1 MCNIARIM
9 QTNPVIRKSSKR
21 NNDSK
26 YSKYEETIQVDKVF
40 FFLILWASG
49 SLSSVLPSM
58 DIVMSRWKIPNNKFL

>member
-40 FFLILWASG
+40 FLNIMSLWFPLFCTAFDGYCDVTVKS
-49 SLSSVLPSM
+49 P
-58 DIVMSRWKIPNNKFL
+58 

>member
-26 YSKYEETIQVDKVF
+26 YSKYEETIQVDKVYF

-49 SLSSVLPSM
+49 SLSSVLPST
-58 DIVMSRWKIPNNKFL
+58 DIVMSR

>member
-26 YSKYEETIQVDKVF
+26 YSKYEETIQVDKVYF

-49 SLSSVLPSM
+49 SLSSVLP
-58 DIVMSRWKIPNNKFL
+58 

>member
-26 YSKYEETIQVDKVF
+26 YSKYEETIQVDKVYF
-40 FFLILWASG
+40 FFNIMSLWFPLFCTAFDG
-49 SLSSVLPSM
+49 YCDVTVKNP
-58 DIVMSRWKIPNNKFL
+58 